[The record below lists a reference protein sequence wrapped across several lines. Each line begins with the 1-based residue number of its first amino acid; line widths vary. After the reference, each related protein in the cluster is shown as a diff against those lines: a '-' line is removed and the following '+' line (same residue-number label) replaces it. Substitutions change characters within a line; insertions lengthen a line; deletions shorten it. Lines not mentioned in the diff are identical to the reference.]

1 MNQENF
7 KKYIDKMCERT
18 DITYPIS
25 LNIPSNIPGEEL
37 SPANPK
43 YAVLKETKLFYDST
57 IDTYYLLPKED
68 VDNTIE
74 KLDTL
79 NTDKRWLE
87 DSKGNNENLFVYN
100 DQLVNMKEDK
110 ERVSNKSEGLEV
122 IIGSLFLLVVLAGM
136 MNLLLGILVFGI
148 FVIGTI
154 VLLSKTKEQREKVRE
169 ADIQKLEE
177 DKKLYKK
184 FLEEKEQKEAEVKNI
199 LDSMPNYINFETP
212 YLKSG
217 YTIYPLEK
225 EVKNEYRYK
234 KSI

>member
-7 KKYIDKMCERT
+7 QKYLDEMCDRT

-25 LNIPSNIPGEEL
+25 LNIPSNIPEEEL
-37 SPANPK
+37 SPTNPK
-43 YAVLKETKLFYDST
+43 YAVIKETKLFSDST
-57 IDTYYLLPKED
+57 VDTYYLLPKED

-100 DQLVNMKEDK
+100 EQLVNMKEDK

-136 MNLLLGILVFGI
+136 MNLLFGI
-148 FVIGTI
+148 FVLI
-154 VLLSKTKEQREKVRE
+154 VLFSKTKEQREKVRK
-169 ADIQKLEE
+169 ADRQKLEE

-184 FLEEKEQKEAEVKNI
+184 FLEEKEQKESEVKNI
-199 LDSMPNYINFETP
+199 LDSLPNYINFETP
-212 YLKSG
+212 YLKAG
-217 YTIYPLEK
+217 YTIYPLGK
-225 EVKNEYRYK
+225 EEKNEYRYK

>member
-1 MNQENF
+1 MNQEKL
-7 KKYIDKMCERT
+7 KKYIDEMCNRT

-25 LNIPSNIPGEEL
+25 LNVPNNIPEEEL
-37 SPANPK
+37 SPTNPK
-43 YAVLKETKLFYDST
+43 YAVLKETKLFSDST
-57 IDTYYLLPKED
+57 IDTYYLLPKKD

-74 KLDTL
+74 RLDTL

-100 DQLVNMKEDK
+100 EQLVNMKEDK
-110 ERVSNKSEGLEV
+110 ERVSNNSEGLGV
-122 IIGSLFLLVVLAGM
+122 IIGSLFLLVVLAGV

-148 FVIGTI
+148 LVVGTI

-184 FLEEKEQKEAEVKNI
+184 FLEEKEQKETEVKNI

-225 EVKNEYRYK
+225 EVEK
-234 KSI
+234 

>member
-1 MNQENF
+1 MNQEKF
-7 KKYIDKMCERT
+7 QKYLDEMCNRT

-25 LNIPSNIPGEEL
+25 LNIPSNILEKEL
-37 SPANPK
+37 SPTNPK
-43 YAVLKETKLFYDST
+43 YAVIKETKLFSDST

-100 DQLVNMKEDK
+100 EQLVNMKEDK
-110 ERVSNKSEGLEV
+110 ERVSNKSEDLGV

-148 FVIGTI
+148 LVIGTI

-184 FLEEKEQKEAEVKNI
+184 FLEEKEQKESELKNI

-212 YLKSG
+212 YLKAG

-225 EVKNEYRYK
+225 EVKND
-234 KSI
+234 

>member
-1 MNQENF
+1 
-7 KKYIDKMCERT
+7 MCDRT

-25 LNIPSNIPGEEL
+25 LNIPSNIPEEEL
-37 SPANPK
+37 SPTNPK
-43 YAVLKETKLFYDST
+43 YAVIKETKLFSDST
-57 IDTYYLLPKED
+57 VDTYYLLPKKD

-100 DQLVNMKEDK
+100 EQLVNMKEDE
-110 ERVSNKSEGLEV
+110 ERVSNKSKDLGV

-136 MNLLLGILVFGI
+136 MNIFFGILI
-148 FVIGTI
+148 FVILVIGTI

-169 ADIQKLEE
+169 ADRQKLEE
-177 DKKLYKK
+177 DKKLYEK
-184 FLEEKEQKEAEVKNI
+184 FLEEKEQKESEVKNI

-217 YTIYPLEK
+217 YTIYPQEK

>member
-1 MNQENF
+1 
-7 KKYIDKMCERT
+7 MCNRT

-25 LNIPSNIPGEEL
+25 LNVPNNIPEEEL
-37 SPANPK
+37 SPTNPK
-43 YAVLKETKLFYDST
+43 YAVLKETKLFSDST
-57 IDTYYLLPKED
+57 IDTYYLLPKKD

-74 KLDTL
+74 RLDTL

-100 DQLVNMKEDK
+100 EQLVNMKEDK
-110 ERVSNKSEGLEV
+110 ERVSNNSEGLGV
-122 IIGSLFLLVVLAGM
+122 IIGSLFLLVVLAGV

-148 FVIGTI
+148 LVVGTI

-184 FLEEKEQKEAEVKNI
+184 FLEEKEQKETEVKNI

-225 EVKNEYRYK
+225 EVEK
-234 KSI
+234 

>member
-1 MNQENF
+1 MNQEKF
-7 KKYIDKMCERT
+7 QKYLDEMCNRT

-25 LNIPSNIPGEEL
+25 LNIPSNIPEGEL
-37 SPANPK
+37 SPSNPK
-43 YAVLKETKLFYDST
+43 YAVIKETKLFSDST
-57 IDTYYLLPKED
+57 VDTYYLLPKED

-74 KLDTL
+74 RLDTL
-79 NTDKRWLE
+79 NKDKRWLE

-100 DQLVNMKEDK
+100 EQLVNMKEDK
-110 ERVSNKSEGLEV
+110 ERVSNKSEGLGV
-122 IIGSLFLLVVLAGM
+122 IIGSLFLLVVLAGL
-136 MNLLLGILVFGI
+136 MNLLLGILVFG
-148 FVIGTI
+148 FLVIGTI

-184 FLEEKEQKEAEVKNI
+184 FLEEKEQKESEVKNI

-212 YLKSG
+212 YLKAG

-225 EVKNEYRYK
+225 DVEK
-234 KSI
+234 